1 MILCSKMIV
10 MSEKKM
16 TSLLLYLFCLLNK
29 KKHYTTSLLRESIKQ
44 SCKEEKG
51 CSKFGLSSWKFYCYF
66 PQQARNMSVSFFS
79 QQFQNKS
86 IKTKEGQ
93 FSWNRSCWKK
103 NRRKLYQLLNIF
115 FLSLSDKE
123 FFSFWKMSE
132 KCMLLTGVSSF
143 ELQLQKTLQNKCIV
157 GGKDFAKP
165 ASYLIIDFTRT
176 IIHFSLTSSVSE
188 LRSSFDITLSL
199 WYFMLLQIHTTIVNS
214 IINQIDWL
222 SNI

>member
-51 CSKFGLSSWKFYCYF
+51 CSKFSDFLLESFIAIFLNKQEIWAFL
-66 PQQARNMSVSFFS
+66 FFS

-103 NRRKLYQLLNIF
+103 NRRKLYQLLGF

-123 FFSFWKMSE
+123 FFFHLENVGEMHAAYW
-132 KCMLLTGVSSF
+132 CLLIWIAIA
-143 ELQLQKTLQNKCIV
+143 EN
-157 GGKDFAKP
+157 
-165 ASYLIIDFTRT
+165 ASK
-176 IIHFSLTSSVSE
+176 
-188 LRSSFDITLSL
+188 
-199 WYFMLLQIHTTIVNS
+199 
-214 IINQIDWL
+214 
-222 SNI
+222 